1 VNTEHASDLALA
13 SNTSQASITKDLP
26 LQGSHTKVQ
35 SSPTRKWG
43 WRDAFYL
50 FTIALLVAAMV
61 YRYIPDISSNVAGQ
75 WWDPLLNMWTL
86 SWNTTTL
93 LHDPLNLWQ
102 GQLLYPN
109 SLTLSYTE
117 NLLGETLFYAP
128 IFLLT
133 HNPVLSYNLVFYF
146 TFFLCGA
153 NMYILTR
160 HHTGSPLAA
169 LVAGLIYAFSPY
181 RIGQID
187 HIHIIAGH
195 WMPLV
200 LLYLDLAL
208 ASNHWRH
215 WSLFGVFYVLQILSS
230 IYYGIFISYALL
242 TYVIIRYAR
251 PVVAQWWKEYRQKPR
266 LGRQPLRTR
275 MKGFFAAVRVFARYA
290 KKPLVIFAAICV
302 MLGTLM
308 LPYLLSLTSGLE
320 RNLNQTAT
328 FSAYIR
334 DFTFTAPFNWLHGVA
349 TYNGVSLP
357 YDSEHYLFLGWVVV
371 ILMIPAIMLGL
382 RTYRPGMRAYVWTA
396 VILLIFSF
404 GPFLQYATT
413 SGAPFIPA
421 ANTASPVDAP
431 GWPMPWFLAYFA
443 LPGFK
448 GLRVPARLT
457 GVLLLFLALLAAYSV
472 AWLTESAQ
480 KWTKVELPKQSQAA
494 LPLLHRPGFSRV
506 RSVLVNAALFIIP
519 LAVVLE
525 GIPAYLPITHVP
537 IGSQIPPVYSWLAT
551 HAGQAPIVE
560 LPMAHL
566 DESFTTKDEA
576 WYDYYAIYHSHPIMN
591 GWSGY
596 HPPLTVSIAESL
608 MSFPANDSVETLR
621 SYGVYYVVLHRRL
634 YPPNVAPY
642 VMAAVH
648 ANKDLQLV
656 ASFGD
661 DTVWRVK

>member
-1 VNTEHASDLALA
+1 VNTEHASDIALA
-13 SNTSQASITKDLP
+13 SNTSQASITKDLQTQDFHP
-26 LQGSHTKVQ
+26 KVQ
-35 SSPTRKWG
+35 PSPTRKWG
-43 WRDAFYL
+43 WRDVCCL
-50 FTIALLVAAMV
+50 FIIALLVAAMV

-153 NMYILTR
+153 NMYILAR
-160 HHTGSPLAA
+160 HHTGNPLAA

-187 HIHIIAGH
+187 HIHIVAGH

-208 ASNHWRH
+208 ASNRWRH

-242 TYVIIRYAR
+242 TYVTIRYAR
-251 PVVAQWWKEYRQKPR
+251 PVVAQWWKEYRQRPR

-275 MKGFFAAVRVFARYA
+275 MKRFFAAVRAFARYA

-328 FSAYIR
+328 FSAYVR
-334 DFTFTAPFNWLHGVA
+334 DFTFTAPFNWLHGIA
-349 TYNGVSLP
+349 TYNGVALP

-382 RTYRPGMRAYVWTA
+382 RTYRPGIRAYVWTA

-413 SGAPFIPA
+413 SGAPFIPT
-421 ANTASPVDAP
+421 ANTVSLVDAP

-480 KWTKVELPKQSQAA
+480 KRTKVERPKQPQAA
-494 LPLLHRPGFSRV
+494 LPLLRRPGFSRV

-525 GIPAYLPITHVP
+525 GVPAYLPITHVP
-537 IGSQIPPVYSWLAT
+537 TGNQIPPVYSWLAT

-576 WYDYYAIYHSHPIMN
+576 WYDYYAIYHPHPIMN

-621 SYGVYYVVLHRRL
+621 SYGVYYIVLHRQL

-648 ANKDLQLV
+648 ADKDLQLI

-661 DTVWRVK
+661 DTVWQVK

>member
-1 VNTEHASDLALA
+1 LNTEHASDIALA
-13 SNTSQASITKDLP
+13 SNTSQTSIKDLQIQD
-26 LQGSHTKVQ
+26 LHTKIHQ
-35 SSPTRKWG
+35 
-43 WRDAFYL
+43 WRWQDTLYL
-50 FTIALLVAAMV
+50 FIIALLVAAMV
-61 YRYIPDISSNVAGQ
+61 YHYVPNISSDVAGQ

-93 LHDPLNLWQ
+93 LHNPLNLWQ

-109 SLTLSYTE
+109 NLTLSYTE

-153 NMYILTR
+153 NMYILAR
-160 HHTGSPLAA
+160 HHTGSSLAA

-187 HIHIIAGH
+187 HIHIIAGQ
-195 WMPLV
+195 WMPLA

-208 ASNHWRH
+208 ERNRWRH
-215 WSLFGVFYVLQILSS
+215 WSLFAVFYVLQILSS

-242 TYVIIRYAR
+242 TYVIIRYSR
-251 PVVAQWWKEYRQKPR
+251 PIVAQWWQEYRQRPR
-266 LGRQPLRTR
+266 LGRHPLRVR
-275 MKGFFAAVRVFARYA
+275 MKRFFALVRAFTRYA
-290 KKPLVIFAAICV
+290 KKPLVIFAAICF

-320 RNLNQTAT
+320 RNLHQTAT

-334 DFTFTAPFNWLHGVA
+334 DFTFTAPFNWLHGIA
-349 TYNGVSLP
+349 NYNGVALS

-371 ILMIPAIMLGL
+371 ILVLPAIILGL
-382 RTYRPGMRAYVWTA
+382 RNYRPGLRAYVWTA
-396 VILLIFSF
+396 LMLLVFSF
-404 GPFLQYATT
+404 GPFLQYSTV
-413 SGAPFIPA
+413 SGAPFSPT
-421 ANTASPVDAP
+421 ANTVSPVYAP
-431 GWPMPWFLAYFA
+431 GWPMPWFLAYFV

-457 GVLLLFLALLAAYSV
+457 GVLLLFLALLAAYSI
-472 AWLTESAQ
+472 AWITQRME
-480 KWTKVELPKQSQAA
+480 KRTKVALHKQPQAS
-494 LPLLHRPGFSRV
+494 LPLLHRTGVSRV
-506 RSVLVNAALFIIP
+506 RSVVVSVALFIIP

-525 GIPAYLPITHVP
+525 GVPAYIPITHLP
-537 IGSQIPPVYSWLAT
+537 TGNQIPPVYRWLAT
-551 HAGQAPIVE
+551 HAGQEPIVE

-576 WYDYYAIYHSHPIMN
+576 WYDYYAIYHPHPIMN

-608 MSFPANDSVETLR
+608 MFFPTNDSIETLR
-621 SYGVYYVVLHRRL
+621 SYGVYYVVLHRQL
-634 YPPNVAPY
+634 YPPSAAPY

-648 ANKDLQLV
+648 ARKDLQLI
-656 ASFGD
+656 AAFGN
-661 DTVWRVK
+661 DTVWQVK